1 MDKQTTALSTLLAST
16 LLITGYLGYHNY
28 SASIQNSEA
37 SETIT
42 TLNKVIDDLTDEM
55 ANMNYVK
62 TMDDETYESQVDAT
76 DKKLVEKALEIEE
89 LSALL
94 AVTNAKLAKAE
105 KSAKTYRSRY
115 FSEKNLVKNAKLA
128 MNQKLEKEKVALEKQ
143 NQQVLASQM
152 SELEGEYSK
161 QAQRAETEKRV
172 DELMTDF
179 ADLRVD
185 LDIVNKCDRNYL
197 ERYGEAK
204 SMLNHM
210 RTYIQQ
216 YELSQEYYFFVIS
229 NDAQLTRKTR
239 EICIEG

>member
-1 MDKQTTALSTLLAST
+1 MDKQTTVLWTLLAST
-16 LLITGYLGYHNY
+16 LLITGYLAYHNY
-28 SASIQNSEA
+28 SASTQLSEA

-62 TMDDETYESQVDAT
+62 TMDDETYESQVDAA

-115 FSEKNLVKNAKLA
+115 FSEKNSVKNAKLA

-143 NQQVLASQM
+143 NQQALASQM

-161 QAQRAETEKRV
+161 QAQ
-172 DELMTDF
+172 
-179 ADLRVD
+179 
-185 LDIVNKCDRNYL
+185 
-197 ERYGEAK
+197 
-204 SMLNHM
+204 
-210 RTYIQQ
+210 
-216 YELSQEYYFFVIS
+216 
-229 NDAQLTRKTR
+229 
-239 EICIEG
+239 